1 VHAAKTEDRTDFVS
15 WTKIPG
21 FQFSLSSSST
31 KTTLLAVAFRYSAIC
46 LDSINWHISHAM
58 VHCRPSSRFDAS
70 ATHSALLTD
79 SFSCLATSCSCSSP
93 VKHIYGQCVGN
104 CSLTHNFAVYYHCMA
119 TRWAINN
126 DVMTMQLLQGKG
138 STGVVI
144 FGRFSCSIILSMM
157 TQILA

>member
-1 VHAAKTEDRTDFVS
+1 
-15 WTKIPG
+15 
-21 FQFSLSSSST
+21 
-31 KTTLLAVAFRYSAIC
+31 
-46 LDSINWHISHAM
+46 
-58 VHCRPSSRFDAS
+58 
-70 ATHSALLTD
+70 
-79 SFSCLATSCSCSSP
+79 
-93 VKHIYGQCVGN
+93 
-104 CSLTHNFAVYYHCMA
+104 MA